1 MNIYDCLKTIKHD
14 IEECII
20 TGKNGNK
27 QFENGLIAKESFIR
41 SSKLIGLL
49 HETVKHNLIEH
60 GVYPRNIF
68 PPFGFSNPEIK
79 LAGFLKQKD
88 QDITVVPRNIEPK
101 KTEITWG
108 PLSYEGIFD
117 NYGLEYTRRSLV
129 INVRSQLSSLAK
141 NADTLF
147 ERTFAEAM
155 NLHLIYND
163 IVLGDV
169 YLIPVY
175 EYEQSAAKNNKIK
188 FSNHRTSLEKYIS
201 FFSSISGRKDATK
214 DEYKYE
220 RCALIIADFS
230 QEDPVLY
237 STTKQLKDA
246 NLISQD
252 FDLELA
258 DISYPNMIDDL
269 LDIYSKRFDINDIV
283 FDDNVDLDKID
294 DYNE

>member
-1 MNIYDCLKTIKHD
+1 MNIYECLKTIKHD
-14 IEECII
+14 IEECIV
-20 TGKNGNK
+20 TGKNGDK
-27 QFENGLIAKESFIR
+27 PFDNGLLAKESFIR

-49 HETVKHNLIEH
+49 HETIKYNLIEH
-60 GVYPRNIF
+60 GVYPGNIY
-68 PPFGFSNPEIK
+68 PPYGFSNPEIK

-88 QDITVVPRNIEPK
+88 QDITVIPRNIEPK
-101 KTEITWG
+101 ETEITWG
-108 PLSYEGIFD
+108 PLSHEGLFD

-163 IVLGDV
+163 IVLGDA

-175 EYEQSAAKNNKIK
+175 EYEQSAAKKNKIK
-188 FSNHRTSLEKYIS
+188 FSNHRTNLEKYIS
-201 FFSSISGRKDATK
+201 FFSSISGRKDSNK
-214 DEYKYE
+214 EEYKYE

-230 QEDPVLY
+230 QDVPVLY

-269 LDIYSKRFDINDIV
+269 LDTYSKRFDINNIV
-283 FDDNVDLDKID
+283 FEDNIDLDKID

>member
-1 MNIYDCLKTIKHD
+1 MNIYDCLKTIKRE

-20 TGKNGNK
+20 TGKSGDK
-27 QFENGLIAKESFIR
+27 QFENGLLAKESFIR

-49 HETVKHNLIEH
+49 HETVKYDLMQH
-60 GVYPRNIF
+60 GICPGNIF
-68 PPFGFSNPEIK
+68 PPYGFTTPEIK

-88 QDITVVPRNIEPK
+88 QDITIIPRNVAPTP
-101 KTEITWG
+101 TEITWG
-108 PLSYEGIFD
+108 PLSHECIID

-141 NADTLF
+141 NSDTLF

-163 IVLGDV
+163 MVLGDV

-175 EYEQSAAKNNKIK
+175 EYDQSAAKNNRVK
-188 FSNHRTSLEKYIS
+188 FSTHKTNLEKYIS
-201 FFSSISGRKDATK
+201 FFTSISGRLDSTT
-214 DEYKYE
+214 DEFKYE

-230 QEDPVLY
+230 KEIPVLY

-246 NLISQD
+246 NLISKD

-258 DISYPNMIDDL
+258 NIAYPNMIDDL
-269 LDIYSKRFDINDIV
+269 LNIYSQRFDINDIV
-283 FDDNVDLDKID
+283 YDING
-294 DYNE
+294 

>member
-1 MNIYDCLKTIKHD
+1 MNIYDCLRTIKHD

-20 TGKNGNK
+20 TGRNGDK
-27 QFENGLIAKESFIR
+27 QFENGLLAKESFIR

-49 HETVKHNLIEH
+49 HETVKHSLLEH
-60 GVYPRNIF
+60 GVNPGNIF

-88 QDITVVPRNIEPK
+88 QDITVIPRNIQPER
-101 KTEITWG
+101 TEITWG
-108 PLSYEGIFD
+108 PLSHEGIFD
-117 NYGLEYTRRSLV
+117 SYGLEYTRRSLV

-175 EYEQSAAKNNKIK
+175 EYEQTAAKNNRIK
-188 FSNHRTSLEKYIS
+188 FSNHRTNLEKYIS
-201 FFSSISGRKDATK
+201 FFSSISGRRDVDN
-214 DEYKYE
+214 DEFKYE

-230 QEDPVLY
+230 QDVPVLY
-237 STTKQLKDA
+237 STTNQLKEA
-246 NLISQD
+246 NLISED

-269 LDIYSKRFDINDIV
+269 LQVYSDRFDINDIV
-283 FDDNVDLDKID
+283 FED
-294 DYNE
+294 

>member
-1 MNIYDCLKTIKHD
+1 MNIYDCLKNIKHN

-20 TGKNGNK
+20 TGRNGDK
-27 QFENGLIAKESFIR
+27 QFDNGLRAKESFIK

-49 HETVKHNLIEH
+49 HETVKYDLIEH
-60 GVYPRNIF
+60 GVYPENIF
-68 PPFGFSNPEIK
+68 PPYGSTTPEIK

-88 QDITVVPRNIEPK
+88 QDITVVPKNIIP
-101 KTEITWG
+101 TPIEITWG
-108 PLSYEGIFD
+108 PLSHECIIY

-141 NADTLF
+141 NTDTLF

-163 IVLGDV
+163 MVLGDV

-175 EYEQSAAKNNKIK
+175 EYEQTAAKNNKVK
-188 FSNHRTSLEKYIS
+188 FSTHKTDLEKYIS
-201 FFSSISGRKDATK
+201 FFTSISGRQDSIT
-214 DEYKYE
+214 DEFKYE

-230 QEDPVLY
+230 KEIPILY

-246 NLISQD
+246 NLISED

-258 DISYPNMIDDL
+258 DISYSNMIDDL
-269 LDIYSKRFDINDIV
+269 LSIYSQRFNIRDIVCDIN
-283 FDDNVDLDKID
+283 
-294 DYNE
+294 E

>member
-1 MNIYDCLKTIKHD
+1 MNIYDCLKTIKRD
-14 IEECII
+14 IEECIV
-20 TGKNGNK
+20 TGKHGDK
-27 QFENGLIAKESFIR
+27 QFENGLLAKESFIR

-49 HETVKHNLIEH
+49 HETVKHDLLEH
-60 GVYPRNIF
+60 GICPGNIF
-68 PPFGFSNPEIK
+68 PPYGFTNPEIK

-88 QDITVVPRNIEPK
+88 QDITVIPRNITPTP
-101 KTEITWG
+101 TEITWG
-108 PLSYEGIFD
+108 PLSHECIID

-141 NADTLF
+141 NSDTLF

-163 IVLGDV
+163 MVLGDV

-175 EYEQSAAKNNKIK
+175 EYEQSAAKNNRVK
-188 FSNHRTSLEKYIS
+188 FSTHKTNLEKYIS
-201 FFSSISGRKDATK
+201 FFTSISGRQDSTT
-214 DEYKYE
+214 DEFKYE

-230 QEDPVLY
+230 KEIPVLY

-246 NLISQD
+246 NLISEN

-258 DISYPNMIDDL
+258 DIAYPNMIDDL
-269 LDIYSKRFDINDIV
+269 LNIYSQRFDINDIV
-283 FDDNVDLDKID
+283 YDI
-294 DYNE
+294 NE